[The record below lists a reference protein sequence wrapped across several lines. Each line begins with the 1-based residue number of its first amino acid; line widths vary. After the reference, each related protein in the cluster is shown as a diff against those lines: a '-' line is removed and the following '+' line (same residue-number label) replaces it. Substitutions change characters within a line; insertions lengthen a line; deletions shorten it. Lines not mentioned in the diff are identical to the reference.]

1 MNSPFA
7 SSPFAP
13 QQQLAQPPPVGGQ
26 STQHMTQGKDLLGK
40 PFSVP
45 GIQRTGAGPLDYDMN
60 ALQQYMQAKGIT
72 GQPQDFLAM
81 ILKRRQQGMMKPQPQ
96 QQNASAPESSF

>member
-1 MNSPFA
+1 MPTPA
-7 SSPFAP
+7 IGTPP
-13 QQQLAQPPPVGGQ
+13 QHL
-26 STQHMTQGKDLLGK
+26 TKGKDLLGK
-40 PFSVP
+40 PFAVP
-45 GIQRTGAGPLDYDMN
+45 GIMKTGTGPMDYDMN

-72 GQPQDFLAM
+72 GQSQDFLAT